1 MTVNPDES
9 ILVAINALM
18 YGYSEAQTTKPDA
31 RAKCLLAISA
41 VQTLQRAFT
50 HTKRGHADM
59 QPVFMRLLASAENVS
74 WNSVNFPIANTLLS
88 QTYADLFTAN
98 NVRDSEKHSVLVSS
112 LFTFLAVLESNPEL
126 ATESL
131 LRQLVEDGIRLQTPP
146 APAPELNYR
155 ANILQIFNPGNV
167 AAVDLEPLLVIVYT
181 GVLAGGG
188 AGPELWGLAYIQEE
202 TAHVLLETGE
212 YITTPADSLV
222 LAATKDY
229 DTSEL
234 PPYLLACARLF
245 MPVMLS
251 QLPDGNSPQMQE
263 VIEKLEK
270 NFGAFT
276 APPHL
281 VVAAV
286 VEELAECQKVI
297 DSARSAGHD
306 TASKGAMKLFG
317 VPDSDMQIMVTAQ
330 QASNR
335 PYITATLVHAN
346 AGTIFMRLDVP
357 REFSARGVYLFPLHG
372 KSSVLIVV

>member
-9 ILVAINALM
+9 IVVAINRLM
-18 YGYSEAQTTKPDA
+18 SGYSDAQTTKPDA
-31 RAKCLLAISA
+31 RSKCLLAISA

-50 HTKRGHADM
+50 HTKRGHTEL
-59 QPVFMRLLASAENVS
+59 QQVFAHLLASAENLS
-74 WNSVNFPIANTLLS
+74 WNSVNFPIASTLLS

-98 NVRDSEKHSVLVSS
+98 NVRDNEKHSVLVSS

-131 LRQLVEDGIRLQTPP
+131 LRQLVEDGIRLQTAP

-155 ANILQIFNPGNV
+155 ANILKIFNPGNV
-167 AAVDLEPLLVIVYT
+167 AAVDLEPLLVVVYT

-188 AGPELWGLAYIQEE
+188 SGPELWGLAYIQDEK
-202 TAHVLLETGE
+202 AHVLLETGE

-234 PPYLLACARLF
+234 PPYLLACAKLF
-245 MPVMLS
+245 MPIMLS

-263 VIEKLEK
+263 VIEKLSR
-270 NFGAFT
+270 NFGVFT
-276 APPHL
+276 AAPYL
-281 VVAAV
+281 CVAT
-286 VEELAECQKVI
+286 VEDFSACQKVI
-297 DSARSAGHD
+297 DSSLAAGDD
-306 TASKGAMKLFG
+306 TATKGAMKMLD
-317 VPDSDMQIMVTAQ
+317 VPESDLRIIVAAQRTAV
-330 QASNR
+330 R
-335 PYITATLVHAN
+335 PYITATLVNAN
-346 AGTIFMRLDVP
+346 TGTIFMRLDVP
-357 REFSARGVYLFPLHG
+357 REFSARGVYLFPLNG

>member
-9 ILVAINALM
+9 IVVAINRLM
-18 YGYSEAQTTKPDA
+18 SGYFEAQTTKPDA
-31 RAKCLLAISA
+31 RSKCLLAISA

-50 HTKRGHADM
+50 HTKRGHAEL
-59 QPVFMRLLASAENVS
+59 QQAFASLLSSAENLS

-98 NVRDSEKHSVLVSS
+98 NVRDAEKHSVLVSS

-131 LRQLVEDGIRLQTPP
+131 LRQLVEDGIRLQTAP

-188 AGPELWGLAYIQEE
+188 SGPELWGLAYIQEE

-234 PPYLLACARLF
+234 PPYLLACAKLF
-245 MPVMLS
+245 MPIMLS

-263 VIEKLEK
+263 VIEKLSR
-270 NFGAFT
+270 NFGSFT
-276 APPHL
+276 ASPHL
-281 VVAAV
+281 CVAT
-286 VEELAECQKVI
+286 VEELAECKKVI
-297 DSARSAGHD
+297 DSAHAAGHD
-306 TASKGAMKLFG
+306 TAAKGAMKMFD
-317 VPDSDMQIMVTAQ
+317 VPDSDMRIMVTAQ

-335 PYITATLVHAN
+335 PYITSTLVHAN

-357 REFSARGVYLFPLHG
+357 REFSARGVYLFPLNG